1 MCILFISV
9 TYSLRTDI
17 KTVEKCR
24 YSIDVSQPNAHVAVE
39 LGSRSRDA
47 AASLETSHA
56 SKCGRSNLLT
66 WTQIWKAIGY
76 YTQQRVHVGQP
87 ADPEKICAV
96 EAVTDWEQTTWHFH
110 HPRRRKRGLLD
121 SVLKFPE
128 GVASF

>member
-1 MCILFISV
+1 M
-9 TYSLRTDI
+9 RTDI

-66 WTQIWKAIGY
+66 WTQI
-76 YTQQRVHVGQP
+76 
-87 ADPEKICAV
+87 
-96 EAVTDWEQTTWHFH
+96 
-110 HPRRRKRGLLD
+110 
-121 SVLKFPE
+121 
-128 GVASF
+128 